1 MIQLLWRTLWRFLK
15 KLKIEPE
22 HDPAI
27 PLVVTYP
34 EKGIIQKD
42 TCTPVFTAALFT
54 TPRMWKWPKY
64 ASTEKWIKKWHNGI
78 LLSHRK
84 EQNYADCRDMD
95 GPRNC
100 HVESSKSERE
110 RQILHINAY
119 RWNSE
124 KGYK

>member
-42 TCTPVFTAALFT
+42 TCTPVFIAALFT
-54 TPRMWKWPKY
+54 IPRMWKWPKY

-84 EQNYADCRDMD
+84 EQNYADCRDTD
-95 GPRNC
+95 GPGNC
-100 HVESSKSERE
+100 NVESSKSERE
-110 RQILHINAY
+110 RQILHINA
-119 RWNSE
+119 E
-124 KGYK
+124 KRV